1 MGRGK
6 IEIKKIEKS
15 SSRQVTFSKRRNGLL
30 KKAKELAILCDAEVG
45 LIIFSSTSKL
55 HHFASSSMNSVI
67 ERYNKYKEENHHQLL
82 DPASELKFWKKEVA
96 SLRQQLNDLQECQR
110 QLMGK
115 ELSGLSFKDLQGLE
129 NQLQMSL
136 KRVRM
141 RKDQI
146 LTNQIDELNRKGHHI
161 HQENLEVHKKLD
173 LICHENTELQK
184 KVNGNGTE
192 EANEGSKSLSHSYGF
207 NNGYDY
213 LQAPVVDLRLSQ
225 PQQLPDA
232 DTSNLKTR

>member
-141 RKDQI
+141 RK
-146 LTNQIDELNRKGHHI
+146 GHHI